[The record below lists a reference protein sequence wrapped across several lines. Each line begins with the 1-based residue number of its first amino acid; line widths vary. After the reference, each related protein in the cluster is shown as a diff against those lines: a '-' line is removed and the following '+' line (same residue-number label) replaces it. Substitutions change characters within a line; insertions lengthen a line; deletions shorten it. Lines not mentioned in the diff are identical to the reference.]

1 AAFVLE
7 QRLIDLGQGSEEE
20 KLARLQAA
28 RAAYEQALAEAGLD
42 RIEAVDDAEEA
53 ANDRALQRYEER
65 IRQVGR
71 FTDVLVD
78 NLVLALDFERDFTD
92 AQIALQRAGFAEQR
106 DLLEDQLRNR
116 DLTVAEYEQRKRR
129 LAFETAEFEKA
140 VEQDRFNFVRESI
153 RALRDVA
160 IQAVADQVKEYIAQK
175 TIELLFTQTTEAQ
188 KTAVT
193 VAGAKARKV
202 ANAVEGESALLVAAK
217 TMASAVASFIKS
229 VATLP
234 FPFNLAAGATVVG
247 GAIALY
253 NGAKSALG
261 FAEGGAVL
269 PQGGGYTGRGPRQQ
283 SAGVGLVEYHRGE
296 VVMEKPIVD
305 GQLGEWM
312 TLRALTQRGLKLS
325 NLFHAAGLSGY
336 SEGGAVATLAPV
348 VVPPVRLPSASSRSG
363 DESAAELRAIRKQL
377 AQQNRTI
384 AQIGGAAERSARV
397 AADTRANPAVAVFDR
412 RQAGRGRRLGSEY
425 ERGRT
430 QRLGRP
436 NTRPNNGRPP
446 RQ

>member
-1 AAFVLE
+1 DTLLVALE
-7 QRLIDLGQGSEEE
+7 RPVVG
-20 KLARLQAA
+20 RF
-28 RAAYEQALAEAGLD
+28 LAEAGLD

-116 DLTVAEYEQRKRR
+116 DVTRAEYERRRQR
-129 LAFETAEFEKA
+129 LAFESAEFEKA
-140 VEQDRFNFVRESI
+140 VEQDKFDFVSESI

-175 TIELLFTQTTEAQ
+175 TAELLFGQTVERG
-188 KTAVT
+188 KTAAT
-193 VAGAKARKV
+193 
-202 ANAVEGESALLVAAK
+202 VEGSALRIAAFVKEGAAALFNAGKTMVSAVATLVKSIAGLGFPLALLV
-217 TMASAVASFIKS
+217 
-229 VATLP
+229 
-234 FPFNLAAGATVVG
+234 GG
-247 GAIALY
+247 GAIAGLIGLY
-253 NGAKSALG
+253 TAAKSALG

-325 NLFHAAGLSGY
+325 DLFHAAGLSGY

-348 VVPPVRLPSASSRSG
+348 VVPQVRLPSASPQSV

-397 AADTRANPAVAVFDR
+397 AADTRANPPQVVVTR
-412 RQAGRGRRLGSEY
+412 RDAGRIGRLSAERSRGS
-425 ERGRT
+425 R

-436 NTRPNNGRPP
+436 NTRSRNSR
-446 RQ
+446 